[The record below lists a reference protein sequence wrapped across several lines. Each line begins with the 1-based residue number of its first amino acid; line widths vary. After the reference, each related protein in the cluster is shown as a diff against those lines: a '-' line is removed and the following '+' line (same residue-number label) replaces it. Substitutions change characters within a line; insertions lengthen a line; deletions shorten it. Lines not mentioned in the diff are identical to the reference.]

1 MTVLHLEWK
10 GGTPA
15 LWGEGLP
22 REAPA
27 GFAPH
32 SLSARSLLA
41 AARRAMWYQDGFT
54 GGRPGVVS
62 LPTADG
68 APVPSYCAEI
78 PAGAAPADWKVEQLF
93 PVVPNVLMFLSDVK
107 GRDFL
112 PGIFL
117 GESVLRAAA
126 LFRHAASLA
135 SRGRFLPDVGRDKE
149 GRYRAVWRLAPS
161 FSDIAQTDAPV
172 RTDDDRL
179 FLEYLADGIV
189 RYSAMTTLTR
199 RISPSE
205 RFETVHDAW
214 LAALRSEDGFIPWSG
229 VAEIEALAADIRTWK
244 SSLEETPAERAALRF
259 ELVAPPTECGEWKVS
274 LASVPRTRRRM
285 LALGQATLL
294 FPPLRS
300 MRRADGCFSAVI
312 TRAEAETFAATAA
325 GALAAAG
332 YAVSVPQGMA
342 GEHVTA
348 VAEVSPLAE
357 SSPDAPVAARLTVR
371 VDGEPVDEAE
381 IEFLLE
387 QNSPMVFFRDRWI
400 EVDRNILREALRAL
414 RASSAKRMKLRDAIA
429 FAAGI
434 GRAGRLKVEELK
446 AHGWLRGL
454 IGGLKGE
461 DRFAEVPVPAAFHGV
476 LKPFQLRGFSWLV
489 FLAKWG
495 LGACLAD
502 DMGLGKTV
510 QAIAYILH
518 SRGAGRTPAALVV
531 APLTLLG
538 NWSRELGRF
547 APSLKVLVHHGPNRP
562 AGSSFSRAVASCDV
576 VLTSYNL
583 LVKDFGDFAGTGFSA
598 VILDEAQAVKNP
610 LTRAS
615 RAVRSIDAPVRIA
628 LTGTPLE
635 NSVNDV
641 WSLEEFLNPGLLG
654 ERADFVRDFAQ
665 PIAGD
670 SRGGAAKRL
679 RRVLEPFVLRRL
691 KTDPDIGLELGEK
704 IETREYCPL
713 TPEQRRLYEDE
724 LYSFR
729 ADSEAAGKDGG
740 HGGSRRGRVLALL
753 THLKEICDTPALLG
767 PVEASSGAA
776 AEPGWGDSGKLAR
789 LYDLLESIFEAGEK
803 ALVFTQYAKMG
814 AFMRDRLLE
823 RFGRRMPFL
832 HGALEPKAREAEI
845 AAFRSSKDP
854 VAFILSLRAGGFGL
868 NLTEATHVIHFDRW
882 WNPAVENQATDRAH
896 RIGQTRTVHVHTFIC
911 SGTVED
917 HVDRLLETKRELAE
931 GLITSGESFLAGMS
945 DAELEEIVALD
956 GGSGASATDT
966 EFSDNQ
972 RKECND
978 DQEYTDGMRGP
989 GRSGRIGES
998 GGEGGKME
1006 G

>member
-1 MTVLHLEWK
+1 MIVLHLEWRD
-10 GGTPA
+10 GEPA

-27 GFAPH
+27 GFAPQ

-41 AARRAMWYQDGFT
+41 AARRVMWYADGFT
-54 GGRPGVVS
+54 GGSPAVVK

-68 APVPSYCAEI
+68 VPVPSYSTEGASDAPLAE
-78 PAGAAPADWKVEQLF
+78 WKVEQISPTL
-93 PVVPNVLMFLSDVK
+93 PNVLMFLSDVA
-107 GRDFL
+107 GREFL
-112 PGIFL
+112 PGVFL

-126 LFRHAASLA
+126 MFRAAASLA
-135 SRGRFLPDVGRDKE
+135 SRGRYLPDIVS
-149 GRYRAVWRLAPS
+149 RADGSYASVWRLAPS
-161 FSDIAQTDAPV
+161 FAERARVEQLL
-172 RTDDDRL
+172 RCGDDRM
-179 FLEYLADGIV
+179 FLAKLSDGII
-189 RYSAMTTLTR
+189 RYSAMTTLSRT
-199 RISPSE
+199 ISPNE

-214 LAALRSEDGFIPWSG
+214 LASLRSEDASLPWGDASE
-229 VAEIEALAADIRTWK
+229 VEALAADIRTWK
-244 SSLEETPAERAALRF
+244 ASLEETPEERAALRF
-259 ELVAPPTECGEWKVS
+259 ELVPPPAEDGEWKIA
-274 LASVPRTRRRM
+274 LGAAPRTRRRI

-300 MRRADGCFSAVI
+300 MRREGDAFAATV
-312 TRAEAETFAATAA
+312 TRAEAETFASSAS
-325 GALAAAG
+325 GALSAAG
-332 YAVSVPQGMA
+332 YEVAVPPGIV

-357 SSPDAPVAARLTVR
+357 SSPEAPVAAKLTVR
-371 VDGEPVDEAE
+371 VDGEPVSEAE
-381 IEFLLE
+381 IEFLLD

-414 RASSAKRMKLRDAIA
+414 RASNAKKMKLRDALA
-429 FAAGI
+429 FAAGM

-454 IGGLKGE
+454 INELKGE
-461 DRFAEVPVPAAFHGV
+461 EAFSMAPVPAGFHGE
-476 LKPFQLRGFSWLV
+476 LRPFQLRGFSWLA

-518 SRGAGRTPAALVV
+518 SRGTGKAPAALVV

-538 NWSRELGRF
+538 NWTHELRRF
-547 APSLKVLVHHGPNRP
+547 APSLKVTVHHGHDRP
-562 AGSSFSRAVASCDV
+562 AGADFSRAVATSDV
-576 VLTSYNL
+576 MLTSYTL
-583 LVKDFGDFAGTGFSA
+583 LVKDFREFAGVRFSS
-598 VILDEAQAVKNP
+598 VILDEAQSIKNP
-610 LTRAS
+610 LTRAA
-615 RAVRSIDAPVRIA
+615 RAARSVDAPVRIA

-635 NSVNDV
+635 NSVNDI

-654 ERADFVRDFAQ
+654 ERADFIRDFAQ
-665 PIAGD
+665 PISGD
-670 SRGGAAKRL
+670 TRGGAAKRL
-679 RRVLEPFVLRRL
+679 KHVLAPFVLRRL
-691 KTDPDIGLELGEK
+691 KTDPAIGLEIGEK

-729 ADSEAAGKDGG
+729 ADSETARANGESN
-740 HGGSRRGRVLALL
+740 GSRRGRVLALL
-753 THLKEICDTPALLG
+753 TRLKEICDSPSLLA
-767 PVEASSGAA
+767 PVDAA
-776 AEPGWGDSGKLAR
+776 ASGSAAGPLVADSGKIAR
-789 LYDLLESIFEAGEK
+789 LLDLLGSIFESGEK

-814 AFMRDRLLE
+814 ALLRERLLE

-832 HGALEPKAREAEI
+832 HGALEPRAREAEI
-845 AAFRSSKDP
+845 EAFRASKDP
-854 VAFILSLRAGGFGL
+854 LAFILSLRAGGFGL

-917 HVDRLLETKRELAE
+917 HVDRLLETKRELAD
-931 GLITSGESFLAGMS
+931 GVISSGESFLASMTDS
-945 DAELEEIVALD
+945 ELEQVVALD
-956 GGSGASATDT
+956 
-966 EFSDNQ
+966 E
-972 RKECND
+972 
-978 DQEYTDGMRGP
+978 
-989 GRSGRIGES
+989 
-998 GGEGGKME
+998 
-1006 G
+1006 